1 MMARRGDLQKPR
13 QGASTV
19 STVSRPILE
28 GYRVLDLS
36 QYLAGA
42 GITRLLAEL
51 GPEIIKIELAPNG
64 DPSRLL
70 QWVKDGRSS
79 VFIQNNRGK
88 RSLCLNWDTPEGMR
102 ILRELVPR
110 CDVVVEN
117 FANGVLER
125 RGLHYEALREL
136 NPGLIMVSV
145 SAYGQTGPWADRPG
159 FDGIIQATSGVM
171 AMTGDAEGPPM
182 PVGFAVA
189 DNSTAVHGFAAL
201 GYALLHKERTGE
213 GQHIDIAMA
222 DVMFGLQDQ
231 MAQYELSGREWQ
243 PTRYSR
249 HHPMYCPVGIFD
261 LPDGNFGY
269 LLVLDRQWANL
280 CRAMEREDLT
290 EDPRYASN
298 FDRAQHQSELVALV
312 QAWLLSMPSNEAVV
326 AACLKHRVPL
336 GEVFDATRAVGHPH
350 FEARDMVRRVPDPV
364 LGEVTV
370 AGYPFKFSAQPDLP
384 DIYAPMLGQHNHEV
398 LTGVLGY
405 DSATVA
411 ELEATGVLQHA
422 DR

>member
-1 MMARRGDLQKPR
+1 MARPM
-13 QGASTV
+13 
-19 STVSRPILE
+19 LE

-51 GPEIIKIELAPNG
+51 GPEIIKVELAPDG

-88 RSLCLNWDTPEGMR
+88 RSLCLDWDRPEGLQ
-102 ILRELVPR
+102 ILRELVPH

-136 NPGLIMVSV
+136 NPKLIMLSI
-145 SAYGQTGPWADRPG
+145 SAYGQTSPWADRPG

-171 AMTGDAEGPPM
+171 AMNGDPADPPM

-201 GYALLHKERTGE
+201 GYALLHRERTGE

-231 MAQYELSGREWQ
+231 MAQYELSGHQWR
-243 PTRYSR
+243 PTGYRT
-249 HHPMYCPVGIFD
+249 HHPMYCPIGTYR
-261 LPDGNFGY
+261 LPQGYGY
-269 LLVLDRQWANL
+269 LLVLERQWPNL
-280 CRAMEREDLT
+280 CRAMGRTELI
-290 EDPRYASN
+290 EDPRFATAAE
-298 FDRAQHQSELVALV
+298 RGRHQAELIPMV
-312 QAWLLSMPSNEAVV
+312 QDWLLSFPDNDAVV
-326 AACLKHRVPL
+326 QACLAHRVPL
-336 GEVFDATRAVGHPH
+336 GEVFSSTDAVGHPH
-350 FEARDMVRRVPDPV
+350 FEARQMVRRVGDPV
-364 LGEVTV
+364 LGEVIV

-384 DIYAPMLGQHNHEV
+384 DLLAPLLGQHNQQV
-398 LTGVLGY
+398 LTDVLGY
-405 DSATVA
+405 GAERVA
-411 ELEATGVLQHA
+411 ALTKEGVLQA
-422 DR
+422 GDR

>member
-1 MMARRGDLQKPR
+1 MARPM
-13 QGASTV
+13 
-19 STVSRPILE
+19 LE

-51 GPEIIKIELAPNG
+51 GPDIIKIELTPHG
-64 DPSRLL
+64 DPSRVL

-88 RSLCLNWDTPEGMR
+88 RSLCLDWDSTEGMR
-102 ILRELVPR
+102 ILRELVAH

-136 NPGLIMVSV
+136 NPHIVMVSI
-145 SAYGQTGPWADRPG
+145 SAYGRTSPWADRPG

-171 AMTGDAEGPPM
+171 ALNGDPAGPPA

-201 GYALLHKERTGE
+201 GYALLHRERTGE

-231 MAQYELSGREWQ
+231 MAQYELSGHECRPQ
-243 PTRYSR
+243 RYTG
-249 HHPMYCPVGIFD
+249 HHPMYCPVGTYR
-261 LPDGNFGY
+261 LPEGGYGY
-269 LLVLDRQWANL
+269 LLVLERQWANL
-280 CRAMEREDLT
+280 CKAMDRTDLVD
-290 EDPRYASN
+290 DPRFATGRL
-298 FDRAQHQSELVALV
+298 RATNQGELVPLV
-312 QAWLLSMPSNEAVV
+312 QEWLLSFPDNASLV
-326 AACLKHRVPL
+326 ATCLQHRVPL
-336 GEVFDATRAVGHPH
+336 GEVFDPTEAVGHPH
-350 FEARDMVRRVPDPV
+350 FEAREMVRRVPDPV
-364 LGEVTV
+364 LGEVVV
-370 AGYPFKFSAQPDLP
+370 AGYPFKFSAQPELP
-384 DIYAPMLGQHNHEV
+384 DIAAPLLGQHNREV
-398 LTGVLGY
+398 LRDVLGY
-405 DSATVA
+405 DDVTIERLTAD
-411 ELEATGVLQHA
+411 GVLA
-422 DR
+422 SGDR